1 MAETLLRPD
10 TSLPAGGASAAKPD
24 MATSV
29 TEPWRDPA
37 AKPFIEIRGVS
48 KQFGSFVALQDVS
61 LKIYKGELFSLLG
74 GSGCGKTTLLR
85 MIAGFETPSSGSII
99 IDGQDMTGVP
109 PYERPVNM
117 MFQSYALFPHM
128 SVFNN
133 VAYGLK
139 KDGVAR
145 AEIAKRVDEALGLV
159 QLRPYAERKPHQLS
173 GGQRQRVALA
183 RSLVKRPKALLLDEP
198 LGALDKKLR
207 EATQYELMNIQDKV
221 GITFIVVT
229 HDQEEAMTLS
239 TRIAVMD
246 RGQVYQ
252 VGRPIE
258 IYEYPNCRFTAGF
271 IGTMNM
277 FEGVVQGLEEG
288 LLRVKGKEG
297 GDFLLA
303 HPGAPVPDGTPVW
316 VAVRPEKI
324 RLSLAPVAATQNMV
338 AGKVKDLGYFG
349 GTTSYRIDVGDGRLV
364 SVNVT
369 NADRALALR
378 ADWDERVFLT
388 WDAASA
394 VLLTE

>member
-1 MAETLLRPD
+1 
-10 TSLPAGGASAAKPD
+10 
-24 MATSV
+24 
-29 TEPWRDPA
+29 
-37 AKPFIEIRGVS
+37 
-48 KQFGSFVALQDVS
+48 
-61 LKIYKGELFSLLG
+61 
-74 GSGCGKTTLLR
+74 LLR

-145 AEIAKRVDEALGLV
+145 AEIAKRVDEALALV

-277 FEGVVQGLEEG
+277 FEGVVLGLEDR

-324 RLSLAPVAATQNMV
+324 RLSLTPVAATQNMV

-388 WDAASA
+388 WDPASA